1 VARRIRA
8 ARGSKSRLEEPKMLK
23 WSIGSFVVAVLT
35 GVYGFQQG
43 LGETEP
49 LMGLCRM
56 VCVGFVFL
64 TILFALGH
72 FDNNAEEA

>member
-1 VARRIRA
+1 
-8 ARGSKSRLEEPKMLK
+8 MLK
-23 WSIGSFVVAVLT
+23 WSIGSLVVAVLT
-35 GVYGFQQG
+35 GAYGFQQG

-49 LMGLCRM
+49 WMGVARM

-72 FDNNAEEA
+72 FDKNAEEA

>member
-1 VARRIRA
+1 
-8 ARGSKSRLEEPKMLK
+8 MLK
-23 WSIGSFVVAVLT
+23 WSIGSLVVAVFT
-35 GVYGFQQG
+35 GAYGFQQG
-43 LGETEP
+43 VGETEP

-72 FDNNAEEA
+72 FDKNAEES

>member
-1 VARRIRA
+1 
-8 ARGSKSRLEEPKMLK
+8 MLK
-23 WSIGSFVVAVLT
+23 YSIGSLVLAIVL

-43 LGETEP
+43 FGETES
-49 LMGLCRM
+49 LMGLARM

-72 FDNNAEEA
+72 FDKQAEES

>member
-1 VARRIRA
+1 
-8 ARGSKSRLEEPKMLK
+8 MLK
-23 WSIGSFVVAVLT
+23 FSAGSFVVAILT

-43 LGETEP
+43 LGETQS

-72 FDNNAEEA
+72 FDKNAEES

>member
-1 VARRIRA
+1 
-8 ARGSKSRLEEPKMLK
+8 MLK
-23 WSIGSFVVAVLT
+23 FSIGSFVIALLT

-43 LGETEP
+43 VGETLP

-56 VCVGFVFL
+56 LCVGFVFL

-72 FDNNAEEA
+72 FDTDADVEET

>member
-1 VARRIRA
+1 
-8 ARGSKSRLEEPKMLK
+8 MLK
-23 WSIGSFVVAVLT
+23 WSIGSLVVAVGT

-43 LGETEP
+43 FGETEP
-49 LMGLCRM
+49 LMGLARM

-72 FDNNAEEA
+72 VDKSVEEPG